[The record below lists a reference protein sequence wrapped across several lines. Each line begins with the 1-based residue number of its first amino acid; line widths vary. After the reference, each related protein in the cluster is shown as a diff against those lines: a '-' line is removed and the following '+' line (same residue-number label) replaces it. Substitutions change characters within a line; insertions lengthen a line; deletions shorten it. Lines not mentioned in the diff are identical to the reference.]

1 MKHDQAQSI
10 SDLKFSEGKSFSA
23 DGSNNNNKEENNR
36 GKRTRTMIILLS
48 AITLIIV
55 IIALILGL
63 TLKKRS
69 NKKYTRFT
77 LGTDTYIVNPSHIDG
92 IAGEEYYIELET
104 DKNCLAPENLSF
116 FNSYG
121 LNKSQLIINVE
132 PNNQTKCSYN
142 ISLLQYK
149 STNKSEYNILTIK
162 YGNKTINESISLNIK
177 NAAFDKLEYISGPT
191 EGNVLDPPNITFIPL
206 DKYGNLYSDIFQND
220 QRRNL
225 KETDKERQKFLEELT
240 KGNLGNNS
248 LESNAYLLDERFI
261 KIQYKSTKKGNIT
274 MTSPYFKGKFEYRIK
289 SGPIDLNTSYVEI
302 IDYTDSNL
310 KYIIYPKDVYGN
322 EIDDLNISFLQHLIN
337 AKDNINNKCSLKN
350 DTIFECELPLSQDED
365 INNLKFFYGQDR
377 FRCINCNITKK
388 KDAKIE
394 TTDIKIETTNI
405 AFPEIDENNFKVSY
419 VNFNGQT
426 IPAGENITFIVQAYD
441 KNNNKINHIS
451 LTSELFKIEIKSEIT
466 DYFFNQD
473 SSNPGMIKCIFNS
486 EKIGS
491 FKFNYYYKDKLI
503 TIKNNTGPDNITYI
517 AGACNKDNSEII
529 SQESENIIGNENNIT
544 IKCFDKYKNVIKK
557 GGENFS
563 ANIKVD
569 YTDELKSTIID
580 NKDGS
585 YTLKYT
591 KSLFGIYS
599 IIILLDEKNFNKITL
614 NLTDLKCKKTNEEKC
629 PYGYKICLDAE
640 PIDCIPSEIKCDV
653 PGENIYAKPFKC
665 KNENKCVGSLTE
677 CEPEEGYK
685 KCFYMGFQYP
695 QDKGY
700 LCSNYT
706 GIISCQGNQVLC
718 DDGICRD
725 SYKNPNQIFC
735 PFGTVLCPDLTCRN
749 SLSQCKTDYPE
760 CGKDQYRCRDQSCVD
775 NIEKCPSTLKC
786 SDPAQMVCPDGK
798 CVFYSVL
805 NCGRI
810 KICPESEPFL
820 CLDYSCAKNAESCT
834 HFPAC
839 GHGKVLC
846 SNTLECSDTCGG
858 QPQPFIPSL
867 RNHK

>member
-1 MKHDQAQSI
+1 MKQDQAQSI
-10 SDLKFSEGKSFSA
+10 SGLKFSEGKSFSA

-36 GKRTRTMIILLS
+36 EKRTRTMIILLS
-48 AITLIIV
+48 AITLILV

-69 NKKYTRFT
+69 KKYTRFT
-77 LGTDTYIVNPSHIDG
+77 SGTDTYIVNPSHIDG

-104 DKNCLAPENLSF
+104 NKNCLAPENLSF

-121 LNKSQLIINVE
+121 LNKSQLIITVE

-322 EIDDLNISFLQHLIN
+322 DIDDLNINFLQHLIN
-337 AKDNINNKCSLKN
+337 AKDNINTNKNNNKCSLKN

-365 INNLKFFYGQDR
+365 INNLKFFYDQDR

-405 AFPEIDENNFKVSY
+405 VYPEIDENNFKVSY

-529 SQESENIIGNENNIT
+529 SQESENIMGNENNIT

-569 YTDELKSTIID
+569 YTDELNSTIID

-614 NLTDLKCKKTNEEKC
+614 NLTDVKCADEHHEEKC
-629 PYGYKICLDAE
+629 PYGYKICLNDE
-640 PIDCIPSEIKCDV
+640 SYYCIPSEIKCDDPEEYWSV
-653 PGENIYAKPFKC
+653 KPFKC
-665 KNENKCVGSLTE
+665 KNTNKCVVSLTE
-677 CEPEEGYK
+677 CEPEEGYA
-685 KCFYMGFQYP
+685 KCDYMSFQYP
-695 QDKGY
+695 KDKEY
-700 LCSNYT
+700 LCSNYA
-706 GIISCQGNQVLC
+706 GIKSCQGNQVLC

-725 SYKNPNQIFC
+725 EKNNPTQIVC
-735 PFGTVLCPDLTCRN
+735 PVGTVLCPDLTCRN
-749 SLSQCKTDYPE
+749 SLSQCKTDYPQCE
-760 CGKDQYRCRDQSCVD
+760 KGQYRCRDQSCVD
-775 NIEKCPSTLKC
+775 KIENCPSTLKC
-786 SDPAQMVCPDGK
+786 SDSNKMVCPDRT
-798 CVFYSVL
+798 CVDSESD
-805 NCGRI
+805 CGRL
-810 KICPESEPFL
+810 KTCPESEPFL

-834 HFPAC
+834 HFEAC
-839 GHGKVLC
+839 GHGKFL
-846 SNTLECSDTCGG
+846 CSDTLKCSASCGG
-858 QPQPFIPSL
+858 SGAI
-867 RNHK
+867 K

>member
-36 GKRTRTMIILLS
+36 EKRTRTMIILLS

-69 NKKYTRFT
+69 KKYTRFT
-77 LGTDTYIVNPSHIDG
+77 SGTDTYIVNPSHIDG
-92 IAGEEYYIELET
+92 IAGEEYYVELET
-104 DKNCLAPENLSF
+104 NKNCLAPEKLSF

-162 YGNKTINESISLNIK
+162 YGNKTKNESISLNIK

-225 KETDKERQKFLEELT
+225 KETDKERLKFLEELT

-248 LESNAYLLDERFI
+248 LENNAYLLDERFI

-322 EIDDLNISFLQHLIN
+322 DIDDLNISFLQHLIN

-365 INNLKFFYGQDR
+365 INNLKFFYNQNR

-394 TTDIKIETTNI
+394 TTNI
-405 AFPEIDENNFKVSY
+405 AHPIASTGIAYPEIDENNFKVSY
-419 VNFNGQT
+419 VNFNNQT

-529 SQESENIIGNENNIT
+529 SQESENIIGNKNNIT

-614 NLTDLKCKKTNEEKC
+614 DLTDLNCKEGDQKC
-629 PYGYKICLDAE
+629 PYGLKICCDDDST
-640 PIDCIPSEIKCDV
+640 ICIPPEIKCNDQ
-653 PGENIYAKPFKC
+653 GEMYQSKYLKC
-665 KNENKCVGSLTE
+665 KNTNICVESLTE
-677 CEPEEGYK
+677 CEPEKGYK

-695 QDKGY
+695 EDKEY
-700 LCSNYT
+700 LCSNYA
-706 GIISCQGNQVLC
+706 GIISCPVGTFLC
-718 DDGICRD
+718 DDGICRGE
-725 SYKNPNQIFC
+725 KNNPSQIVC
-735 PFGTVLCPDLTCRN
+735 PFDSVLCPDLTCRN
-749 SLSQCKTDYPE
+749 SLSQCKTDYPQCE
-760 CGKDQYRCRDQSCVD
+760 NNQYRCRDQSCVD
-775 NIEKCPSTLKC
+775 DIEKCPSTFKC
-786 SDPAQMVCPDGK
+786 SDPAQMVCPDGT
-798 CVFYSVL
+798 CVDSVL
-805 NCGRI
+805 DCGRL

-820 CLDYSCAKNAESCT
+820 CLDYSCAKNAESCN
-834 HFPAC
+834 HFKAC
-839 GHGKVLC
+839 EHGQFL
-846 SNTLECSDTCGG
+846 CSDTKECSASCSVQGH
-858 QPQPFIPSL
+858 PVEL
-867 RNHK
+867 K

>member
-1 MKHDQAQSI
+1 MKQDQAQSI
-10 SDLKFSEGKSFSA
+10 SGLKFSEGKSFSA

-69 NKKYTRFT
+69 KKYTRFT
-77 LGTDTYIVNPSHIDG
+77 SRTDTYIVNPSHIDG
-92 IAGEEYYIELET
+92 IAGEEYYVELET
-104 DKNCLAPENLSF
+104 NKNCLAPEKLSF

-350 DTIFECELPLSQDED
+350 DTIFECDLPLSQDED
-365 INNLKFFYGQDR
+365 INNLKFFYENR

-503 TIKNNTGPDNITYI
+503 TIKNNKGPDNITYI

-529 SQESENIIGNENNIT
+529 SQESENIMGNENNIT

-614 NLTDLKCKKTNEEKC
+614 NLTDLNCKEEGYVKC
-629 PYGYKICLDAE
+629 PYGYKICYYDDIIA
-640 PIDCIPSEIKCDV
+640 CIPSEIKCDKK
-653 PGENIYAKPFKC
+653 EESYEKPFKC
-665 KNENKCVGSLTE
+665 KNTNECVESLTE

-695 QDKGY
+695 QDKEY

-706 GIISCQGNQVLC
+706 GISCQEGQVLC

-725 SYKNPNQIFC
+725 EKNNPTQIVC
-735 PFGTVLCPDLTCRN
+735 PVGTVLCPDLTCRN

-775 NIEKCPSTLKC
+775 DIKKCPSTLTC
-786 SDPAQMVCPDGK
+786 SHSQMVCPDGT
-798 CVFYSVL
+798 CVDSVL
-805 NCGRI
+805 NCGRL
-810 KICPESEPFL
+810 KTCPESEPFL

-839 GHGKVLC
+839 EDGKFLC
-846 SNTLECSDTCGG
+846 SDTLECSASCGG
-858 QPQPFIPSL
+858 SGGI
-867 RNHK
+867 K

>member
-36 GKRTRTMIILLS
+36 EKRTRTMIILLS

-69 NKKYTRFT
+69 KKYTRFT
-77 LGTDTYIVNPSHIDG
+77 SGTDTYIVNPSHIDG

-104 DKNCLAPENLSF
+104 NKNCLAPEKLSF

-121 LNKSQLIINVE
+121 LNKSQLIITVE

-337 AKDNINNKCSLKN
+337 AKDNINTNKNNNKCSLKN

-365 INNLKFFYGQDR
+365 INNLKFFYDQDR

-405 AFPEIDENNFKVSY
+405 VYPEIDNFKVSY

-529 SQESENIIGNENNIT
+529 PQESENIIGNENNIT

-569 YTDELKSTIID
+569 YTDELNSTIID

-585 YTLKYT
+585 YTLKYK

-614 NLTDLKCKKTNEEKC
+614 DLTDLNCADEEFYEKC
-629 PYGYKICLDAE
+629 SFGLKICYDSE
-640 PIDCIPSEIKCDV
+640 EGDEIIDCIPSEIRCDD
-653 PGENIYAKPFKC
+653 PEEETEEKPFKC
-665 KNENKCVGSLTE
+665 KNNNKCVESLTE
-677 CEPEEGYK
+677 CEPEEGYE
-685 KCFYMGFQYP
+685 KCDYMDFQYP
-695 QDKGY
+695 KDKEY
-700 LCSNYT
+700 LCFDYT
-706 GIISCQGNQVLC
+706 GISCPPEHPILC
-718 DDGICRD
+718 DDGVCRGD
-725 SYKNPNQIFC
+725 NMKPSQIVC
-735 PFGTVLCPDLTCRN
+735 PIGTVLCPDLTCRN
-749 SLSQCKTDYPE
+749 SLSQCKTDYPQCE
-760 CGKDQYRCRDQSCVD
+760 KGQYRCRDQSCVD
-775 NIEKCPSTLKC
+775 KIENCPSTLKC
-786 SDPAQMVCPDGK
+786 SDSNKMVCPDRT
-798 CVFYSVL
+798 CVDSESD
-805 NCGRI
+805 CGRL
-810 KICPESEPFL
+810 KTCPESEPFL

-834 HFPAC
+834 HFEAC
-839 GHGKVLC
+839 GHGKFL
-846 SNTLECSDTCGG
+846 CSDTLKCSASCGG
-858 QPQPFIPSL
+858 SGAI
-867 RNHK
+867 K

>member
-1 MKHDQAQSI
+1 MKQDQAQSI
-10 SDLKFSEGKSFSA
+10 SGLKFSEGKSFSA

-36 GKRTRTMIILLS
+36 EKRTRTMIILLS

-69 NKKYTRFT
+69 KKYTRFT
-77 LGTDTYIVNPSHIDG
+77 SGTDTYIVNPSHIDG

-104 DKNCLAPENLSF
+104 NKNCLAPEKLSF

-162 YGNKTINESISLNIK
+162 YGNKTKNESISLNIK

-248 LESNAYLLDERFI
+248 LESNAYLLDGRFI

-350 DTIFECELPLSQDED
+350 DTIFECDLPLSQDED

-529 SQESENIIGNENNIT
+529 SQESENIMGNENNIT

-591 KSLFGIYS
+591 KSLFF
-599 IIILLDEKNFNKITL
+599 LFRFKNF
-614 NLTDLKCKKTNEEKC
+614 
-629 PYGYKICLDAE
+629 
-640 PIDCIPSEIKCDV
+640 
-653 PGENIYAKPFKC
+653 
-665 KNENKCVGSLTE
+665 
-677 CEPEEGYK
+677 
-685 KCFYMGFQYP
+685 Q
-695 QDKGY
+695 
-700 LCSNYT
+700 
-706 GIISCQGNQVLC
+706 
-718 DDGICRD
+718 
-725 SYKNPNQIFC
+725 
-735 PFGTVLCPDLTCRN
+735 
-749 SLSQCKTDYPE
+749 
-760 CGKDQYRCRDQSCVD
+760 
-775 NIEKCPSTLKC
+775 
-786 SDPAQMVCPDGK
+786 
-798 CVFYSVL
+798 
-805 NCGRI
+805 
-810 KICPESEPFL
+810 
-820 CLDYSCAKNAESCT
+820 
-834 HFPAC
+834 
-839 GHGKVLC
+839 
-846 SNTLECSDTCGG
+846 
-858 QPQPFIPSL
+858 
-867 RNHK
+867 

>member
-48 AITLIIV
+48 AITLILV

-69 NKKYTRFT
+69 KKYTRFT
-77 LGTDTYIVNPSHIDG
+77 SGTDTYIVNPSHIDG

-104 DKNCLAPENLSF
+104 NKNCLAPEKLSF

-121 LNKSQLIINVE
+121 LNKSQLIITVE

-322 EIDDLNISFLQHLIN
+322 DIDDLNINFLQHLIN
-337 AKDNINNKCSLKN
+337 AKDNINTNKNNNKCSLKN

-365 INNLKFFYGQDR
+365 INNLKFFYDQDR

-405 AFPEIDENNFKVSY
+405 VYPEIDENNFKVSY

-466 DYFFNQD
+466 DYFFNLD

-529 SQESENIIGNENNIT
+529 SQESENIMGNENNIT

-569 YTDELKSTIID
+569 YTDELNSTIID

-614 NLTDLKCKKTNEEKC
+614 NLTDVKCKGYHDKIC
-629 PYGYKICLDAE
+629 PYGYKICLDVE
-640 PIDCIPSEIKCDV
+640 SYYCIPFEIKCDD
-653 PGENIYAKPFKC
+653 PEERWSEKPFKC
-665 KNENKCVGSLTE
+665 KNTNTNKCVAKLTE

-685 KCFYMGFQYP
+685 KCDYMGFQYP
-695 QDKGY
+695 QDKEY
-700 LCSNYT
+700 LCSNYAS
-706 GIISCQGNQVLC
+706 IINCPEGKVLC

-725 SYKNPNQIFC
+725 VKKNPSQIVC
-735 PFGTVLCPDLTCRN
+735 PVGTVLCPDLTCRN
-749 SLSQCKTDYPE
+749 SLSQCKTDYPQ
-760 CGKDQYRCRDQSCVD
+760 CKNNQYRCRDQSCVD
-775 NIEKCPSTLKC
+775 DIEKCPSTLKC
-786 SDPAQMVCPDGK
+786 SDSQMVCPDGK
-798 CVFYSVL
+798 CVTSVL
-805 NCGRI
+805 DCGRL
-810 KICPESEPFL
+810 KTCPESEPFL
-820 CLDYSCAKNAESCT
+820 CLDYSCAKNAESCN
-834 HFPAC
+834 HFKAC
-839 GHGKVLC
+839 GHGQFLC
-846 SNTLECSDTCGG
+846 SDTKECSDTCDVSGG
-858 QPQPFIPSL
+858 T
-867 RNHK
+867 K